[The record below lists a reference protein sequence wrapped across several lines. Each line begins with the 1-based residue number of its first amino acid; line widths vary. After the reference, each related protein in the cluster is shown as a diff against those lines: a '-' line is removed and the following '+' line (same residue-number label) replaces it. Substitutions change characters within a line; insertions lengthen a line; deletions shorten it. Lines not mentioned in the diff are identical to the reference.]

1 MQSFRPSQLWRMLLI
16 QTAVVLA
23 GGYLTGAV
31 VGVYGQALIDRYLRL
46 TSGFPFSYSIGWQ
59 TVQIFVVVV
68 AAALAAVSVPG
79 RLAVRAP
86 PSLGL
91 QE

>member
-1 MQSFRPSQLWRMLLI
+1 LLI
-16 QTAVVLA
+16 ETAVVLVA
-23 GGYLTGAV
+23 GCLTGAV
-31 VGVYGQALIDRYLRL
+31 IGVYGQALIDRYLRL
-46 TSGFPFSYSIGWQ
+46 TSGFPVAYSIGWQ
-59 TVQIFVVVV
+59 TAQIFLVVVG
-68 AAALAAVSVPG
+68 AALAAVAVPG